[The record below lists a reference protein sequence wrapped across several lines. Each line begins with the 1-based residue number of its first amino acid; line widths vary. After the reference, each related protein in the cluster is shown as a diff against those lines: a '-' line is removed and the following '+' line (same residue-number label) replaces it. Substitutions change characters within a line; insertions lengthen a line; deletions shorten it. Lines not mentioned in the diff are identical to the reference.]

1 MHLLR
6 STVSA
11 LVLALAVLTASTVS
25 AHSLTELESKLG
37 DEEKYFQPVDKEA
50 PTFTLRNADGETVRL
65 DDFRG
70 KAVVLHFI
78 YASCPDV
85 CPLHAER
92 IAEIQERVNQT
103 PMKAQVQF
111 VSITTDPVNDT
122 AEVLR
127 RYGSA
132 HSLAPAN
139 WTFLT
144 TTPEQAED
152 ATRRLAESYGHKF
165 TKTDDAYQVHGVV
178 THIIDKESRWRANF
192 HGLRFEPT
200 NLTLYIHA
208 LVNDVCAPHR
218 HGKQRWWDKLKSLF

>member
-1 MHLLR
+1 MYQVKR
-6 STVSA
+6 FVPA
-11 LVLALAVLTASTVS
+11 LGLGLTLLTAPTAS
-25 AHSLTELESKLG
+25 AHSLKDLESMLG

-50 PTFTLRNADGETVRL
+50 PGFMLRNADGETVRL

-92 IAEIQERVNQT
+92 VAEIQERVNQT

-122 AEVLR
+122 ADVLR

-132 HSLAPAN
+132 HDLDPAN
-139 WTFLT
+139 WAFLT
-144 TTPEQAED
+144 TAPEQAED

-165 TKTDDAYQVHGVV
+165 TKTGDGYQVHGVV
-178 THIIDKESRWRANF
+178 THVIDKEGRWRANF
-192 HGLRFEPT
+192 HGLRFESS
-200 NLTLYIHA
+200 NLVVFLSA
-208 LVNDVCAPHR
+208 LVNDAYAPHG
-218 HGKQRWWDKLKSLF
+218 HDEQSWWEQLKSLF